1 MSLRHTMLACRIF
14 GRPVHWAEGPLPGYA
29 ALKLPLY
36 FPRAVLFKRIS
47 AAARDQACDDEQD
60 RRAFHLLI
68 LENEGGIARP
78 LASLNGW
85 RDEALKRYISGCRLN
100 ALTFQ
105 LFNVRH
111 D

>member
-1 MSLRHTMLACRIF
+1 LRYAMPGGRII
-14 GRPVHWAEGPLPGYA
+14 GRPLDWTEGPLPGYA

-36 FPRAVLFKRIS
+36 LLGAVFFNRIS
-47 AAARDQACDDEQD
+47 AAARDQPCDDEQD

-68 LENEGGIARP
+68 LESEGGIARP
-78 LASLNGW
+78 LASLNGG
-85 RDEALKRYISGCRLN
+85 RDEGWKRYISGCRFN

-105 LFNVRH
+105 LFNARH

>member
-1 MSLRHTMLACRIF
+1 
-14 GRPVHWAEGPLPGYA
+14 
-29 ALKLPLY
+29 
-36 FPRAVLFKRIS
+36 VLFKRIS
-47 AAARDQACDDEQD
+47 AAARDHPCDDEQN

-68 LENEGGIARP
+68 LESESGIARP

-85 RDEALKRYISGCRLN
+85 EGCSIEAVHSGCRFN

-105 LFNVRH
+105 LFNARH

>member
-1 MSLRHTMLACRIF
+1 MSAGRIF
-14 GRPVHWAEGPLPGYA
+14 GRPVDRAERSLPGHA
-29 ALKLPLY
+29 PLKLPLY

-47 AAARDQACDDEQD
+47 TPARDQPCDDEQD
-60 RRAFHLLI
+60 RRGFHLLI
-68 LENEGGIARP
+68 LENKGSIARA
-78 LASLNGW
+78 LASLNGS
-85 RDEALKRYISGCRLN
+85 RDEALKGYIGGCRFN

>member
-47 AAARDQACDDEQD
+47 AAARDQPCDDEQD

-68 LENEGGIARP
+68 LESEGGIARP

-85 RDEALKRYISGCRLN
+85 RDETLKRYISGLVVA
-100 ALTFQ
+100 ALT
-105 LFNVRH
+105 L
-111 D
+111 

>member
-1 MSLRHTMLACRIF
+1 MLACWIF

-47 AAARDQACDDEQD
+47 AAARDQPCDDEQD

-68 LENEGGIARP
+68 LESEGGIARR
-78 LASLNGW
+78 LKRRRESV
-85 RDEALKRYISGCRLN
+85 EALHCCCRFSS
-100 ALTFQ
+100 LT
-105 LFNVRH
+105 LH
-111 D
+111 ES